1 MAEKADLEK
10 KFNDLAVVKA
20 QVAKLKEEL
29 SIARRLEWLRQGLSI
44 GTEQHG
50 AQQLMQGTAANAQAR
65 PATNLDLNVEIN
77 ADGSVKIIPP
87 LTNRPPVTTP
97 PPQ

>member
-50 AQQLMQGTAANAQAR
+50 GQLLMQGTAANPQAR
-65 PATNLDLNVEIN
+65 PSTNLDLNVEIN

-87 LTNRPPVTTP
+87 LTNQPPVTNA